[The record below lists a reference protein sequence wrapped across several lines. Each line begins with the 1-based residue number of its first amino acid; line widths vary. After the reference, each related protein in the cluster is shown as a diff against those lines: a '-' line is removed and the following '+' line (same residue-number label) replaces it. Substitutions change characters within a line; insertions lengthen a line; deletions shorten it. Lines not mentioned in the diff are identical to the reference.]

1 MPAKANVKGSDP
13 RSVVEVDQKGS
24 NLYVV
29 RKAAPKCLF
38 EELDRFNEVALEPI
52 LRFFRFYGKHGKEI
66 GEIIQAHR

>member
-1 MPAKANVKGSDP
+1 M
-13 RSVVEVDQKGS
+13 
-24 NLYVV
+24 YVV